1 MADDVVIIGAG
12 IHRFGRFDDSYE
24 DIGAHAARDA
34 LRDAGVTWQQIQT
47 AYLSR
52 MYLPATSGARVLRR
66 LGSTDIP
73 IMDIEAACASGGAA
87 LRQATLAIKSG
98 ELDVALVLGVEK
110 MPRGF
115 MDPTMIYADWQIKM
129 GMSVNPSYWSMRARR
144 HMYEYGTTELQLAQ
158 VAYKNHRNSVHNPN
172 AMYRREFSL
181 EEIMR
186 SPLVCDPIRRLEIC
200 APNDG
205 AAALVVASP
214 KKAAQLGA
222 TQPIT
227 IAACC
232 HSIARY
238 SADFRCP
245 ADSMSATASHPGPT
259 EVTSK
264 QAYEGAGLG
273 PTEIDCFEVQDT
285 DAFCE
290 IEIYE
295 DIGLC
300 ARGEGGSMATAGRT
314 EIGGDF
320 PVNMSGGLISK
331 GEPVGASH
339 LGQVY
344 ELVSQLRDRSGP
356 RQVEGA
362 KAALAHVLGAGGNCA
377 VTILKR

>member
-12 IHRFGRFDDSYE
+12 IHPFGRFDKSYE
-24 DIGAHAARDA
+24 DIGAYAARAA
-34 LRDAGVTWQQIQT
+34 LRDAGVTWRQIQT

-98 ELDVALVLGVEK
+98 ELDLALVLGVEK

-115 MDPTMIYADWQIKM
+115 MDPAMIYADWQIKM
-129 GMSVNPSYWSMRARR
+129 GMSLNPSYWSMRARR
-144 HMYEYGTTELQLAQ
+144 HMYEHGTSELQIAQ

-181 EEIMR
+181 EEIMH
-186 SPLVCDPIRRLEIC
+186 SPLICDPIRRLEIC

-205 AAALVVASP
+205 AAALVVASRN
-214 KKAAQLGA
+214 KAAELGA

-245 ADSMSATASHPGPT
+245 ADSMSATTDHPGPT
-259 EVTSK
+259 EVTST
-264 QAYEGAGLG
+264 QAYERAGLG
-273 PTEIDCFEVQDT
+273 PKDIECFEVQDT

-290 IEIYE
+290 IEICE

-300 ARGEGGSMATAGRT
+300 ARGEGGSMVSTGRT
-314 EIGGDF
+314 EIGGEC

-344 ELVSQLRDRSGP
+344 ELVSQLRGQSGE

-362 KAALAHVLGAGGNCA
+362 RTALAHVLGAGGNCA
-377 VTILKR
+377 VTILKL